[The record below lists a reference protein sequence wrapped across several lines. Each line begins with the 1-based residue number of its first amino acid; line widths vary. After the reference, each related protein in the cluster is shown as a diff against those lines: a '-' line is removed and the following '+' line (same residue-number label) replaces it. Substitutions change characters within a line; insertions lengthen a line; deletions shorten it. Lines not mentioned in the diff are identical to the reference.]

1 MIRSIRTRRPSGARA
16 ACVLAAI
23 GLMIGSMVPARAQ
36 AAAAID
42 GIVADAQS
50 GLPLPG
56 ALVVVSGT
64 ASTAQTDAHGAF
76 HLAGLAPAIYRLRL
90 SREGYQTAESDDI
103 VLAGGETAHV
113 TLSVNVI
120 SNAQSGT
127 VIGHSATRASNS
139 LQGSSTI
146 SRTLSTETLAD
157 NGYYRAAD
165 ALRQLP
171 GVSNSIT
178 GDTGALGDDV
188 PLDIRGL
195 GAAETVT
202 TLDGHPLASGA
213 SGGFNFQIS
222 PLTGIS
228 SYSVIYGTGGAD
240 ALGVNAVGGVINAQT
255 IAPTRAFA
263 ASVSQ
268 IGGSDDRL
276 GTNAQVTGTSGR
288 LGYAAAAGVY
298 GEDGPLHDA
307 TTYDPAVSWDP
318 SSSEPA
324 IVDAATYTVDSA
336 AVSRTLLAKL
346 RYELSPATALTF
358 TSFSSTYWEN
368 KTGNGDQDDQTVGYE
383 LAAANKLLKK
393 KTATDPCP
401 AGEFQAVNSYGVPW
415 GTGPN
420 GLPDGGAPGGCV
432 TPAEYATDAAG
443 PAGAGPAYQTI
454 GLNDD
459 HLNLTSTASNRQ
471 FELDL
476 DSNRYRVI
484 QSRTDGLP
492 DYVGT
497 ASAGGTTFPYVQ
509 VSGTGGSS
517 KNSLYLTSGGH
528 IAESFLGR
536 HNDATIGVEYNNAS
550 DSLSTDDVGAL
561 TVGNSNAFYWGPYVR
576 DTYRL
581 PSLPLTIYGNA
592 SFLHASATTTFSV
605 NPRLAFVFTPD
616 ARDVVRAS
624 VGASTTEPTA
634 NYLNQPFVPSNAV
647 QSIIGSGGGGKPA
660 CSSFS
665 VGSAPSSIL
674 KPERGVDEEVGY
686 GHRFWADTQIQAT
699 VFNENVYDKIFSGIT
714 VPIDLQRPPFAIASS
729 VVSGLT
735 TALDAYCGVGG
746 ATTVITE
753 TANLGQLRTRGIML
767 NGRVRVNP
775 RVFVDEDYAV
785 TSTSLVSGVTQLLQ
799 KNLTYIPGAQL
810 PRVPLQTFTVALD
823 ARVLPRLEAR
833 FDVNTVSANN
843 TKSLPA
849 YNYSDIGLSAPLGP
863 VRLSA
868 GITNLFNQWTDVESL
883 ENSGVPLALNAY
895 ATASNYAAE
904 TGTAATEALALQ
916 PRMLFINV
924 VVPVR

>member
-1 MIRSIRTRRPSGARA
+1 VKRSNAA
-16 ACVLAAI
+16 LVACVLAAVW
-23 GLMIGSMVPARAQ
+23 LMTASVLPAVAQ
-36 AAAAID
+36 DSSAID
-42 GIVADAQS
+42 GVVADAQS

-56 ALVVVSGT
+56 ALVVVLGT
-64 ASTAQTDAHGAF
+64 PFRAQTNTRGAF
-76 HLAGLAPAIYRLRL
+76 RLTGLVPAIERLRL
-90 SREGYQTAESDDI
+90 SHEGYQTAESDDI
-103 VLAGGETAHV
+103 VLADGETAHV
-113 TLSVNVI
+113 TLSLNVI

-127 VIGHSATRASNS
+127 VIGHSATRASDS

-171 GVSNSIT
+171 GVTNSIT

-222 PLTGIS
+222 PLTGIR
-228 SYSVIYGTGGAD
+228 SYRVIYGTGGGD
-240 ALGVNAVGGVINAQT
+240 ALGVNAVGGVMNAQT
-255 IAPTRAFA
+255 IDPTRAFA
-263 ASVSQ
+263 ANLSQ
-268 IGGSDDRL
+268 IYGSDDRL
-276 GTNAQVTGTSGR
+276 GTSAQVTGTTGR
-288 LGYAAAAGVY
+288 LGFAAAAGVY

-307 TTYDPAVSWDP
+307 TTDDPAVSWDP

-324 IVDAATYTVDSA
+324 IVNAATYTVDSA

-346 RYELSPATALTF
+346 RYALSPATALTF

-368 KTGNGDQDDQTVGYE
+368 KTGNGDQDYQTGGYE
-383 LAAANKLLKK
+383 LAAANKLLTK

-401 AGEFQAVNSYGVPW
+401 AGSFQAINSYGVPW

-420 GLPDGGAPGGCV
+420 GLPDGGAPNGCV
-432 TPAEYATDAAG
+432 TPAEYAVDATG

-459 HLNLTSTASNRQ
+459 DLNLTSTASNRQ

-476 DSNRYRVI
+476 DSNRYLVI
-484 QSRTDGLP
+484 QSRADGLP

-497 ASAGGTTFPYVQ
+497 SSAGGTTFPYVH
-509 VSGTGGSS
+509 VSGTGGAY
-517 KNSLYLTSGGH
+517 KNSFYLTSGGH

-536 HNDATIGVEYNNAS
+536 HNDATVGVEYSNAS
-550 DSLSTDDVGAL
+550 DSLTTDDAGAR
-561 TVGNSNAFYWGPYVR
+561 TAGNSNAFYWGPYVR

-581 PSLPLTIYGNA
+581 PTVPLTIDGNA
-592 SFLHASATTTFSV
+592 YFLHASATNTSYV
-605 NPRLAFVFTPD
+605 NPRLALVYTPGS
-616 ARDVVRAS
+616 RDVVRAS
-624 VGASTTEPTA
+624 IGASTTQPTA
-634 NYLNQPFVPSNAV
+634 NYLDQPFVPSNAV

-674 KPERGVDEEVGY
+674 KPERGVDEEIGY
-686 GHRFWADTQIQAT
+686 GHRFWADTQIEAT

-729 VVSGLT
+729 VVNGLT
-735 TALDAYCGVGG
+735 TALDAYCGIGG

-767 NGRVRVNP
+767 NGRIRADS
-775 RVFVDEDYAV
+775 RVFVDYDYAV
-785 TSTSLVSGVTQLLQ
+785 TSTSLVSGVAQLLE
-799 KNLTYIPGAQL
+799 KNLTYVPGAQL

-833 FDVNTVSANN
+833 FDFNTVSADN
-843 TKSLPA
+843 TKALPA
-849 YNYSDIGLSAPLGP
+849 YSYSDVGLTTQLGP
-863 VRLSA
+863 VRLS
-868 GITNLFNQWTDVESL
+868 GGVTNLFNQWTESESL
-883 ENSGVPLALNAY
+883 ENSGVPLALNPY
-895 ATASNYAAE
+895 ATASSYAAE
-904 TGTAATEALALQ
+904 TGTAATEALALE
-916 PRMLFINV
+916 PRMIFINV
-924 VVPVR
+924 VLPVR